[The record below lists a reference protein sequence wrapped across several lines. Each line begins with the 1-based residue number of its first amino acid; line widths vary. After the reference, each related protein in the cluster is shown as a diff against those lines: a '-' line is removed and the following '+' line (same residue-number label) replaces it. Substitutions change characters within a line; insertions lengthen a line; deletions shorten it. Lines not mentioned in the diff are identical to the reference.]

1 MTDTHTIAILGSG
14 NVGTALGETW
24 AESGH
29 EIVFGVRDPEGE
41 RAQTALVAVPSARL
55 TSVAE
60 AASAV
65 DIVVL
70 AVPYGSVGEVLAAAG
85 SLDGKIVIDAT
96 NAVDWTEGPVVAS
109 PTSAGEEVQA
119 MTPKALVVK
128 AFNTIGYEHF
138 SDPVFSGLNAD
149 MYLCGDDDRARA
161 VVAGLVEDAG
171 FEPIDLGP
179 MRNARISEHLAVAW
193 MWLATRGGRG
203 RDFTFKLIDK

>member
-14 NVGTALGETW
+14 NVGAALGETW
-24 AESGH
+24 AQSGH
-29 EIVFGVRDPEGE
+29 EIIFGVRDPESE
-41 RAQTALVAVPSARL
+41 RAKAAQQAVPSARL
-55 TSVAE
+55 TSVMDATSE
-60 AASAV
+60 V

-70 AVPYGSVGEVLAAAG
+70 AVPYGSVAEVLAAAG
-85 SLDGKIVIDAT
+85 SLNDKIVIDAT

-109 PTSAGEEVQA
+109 PTSAGEEVQEMA
-119 MTPKALVVK
+119 PGARVVK

-138 SDPVFSGLNAD
+138 TDPVFSGLEAD
-149 MYLCGDDDRARA
+149 MYLCGDDDGART

-171 FEPIDLGP
+171 FEAIDLGP

-203 RDFTFKLIDK
+203 RDFTFKVIDK